1 MQAPLGV
8 GRVRFRLE
16 SGKSVWAGRRGRTG
30 PLDVGAKK
38 LGTRT
43 GPLLRALSAAW
54 RDSRGVTGIETGIIL
69 IAFTTVSAVFVF
81 GALNLGVFSAN
92 QASETAN
99 AGLAEPLGSL
109 ELKGFVIAKA
119 ATTGDAGDVSEILFS
134 VTNGPVGRPV
144 DLHRNETVIK
154 YTDRNQSRLFSS
166 TGSYVFT
173 VTPVGGADSDQ
184 FVEKGEVYEIALKNL
199 ASTGDLNLSTT
210 TTTTTTST
218 TTTFTL
224 EIVRPQGAVLQVQRT
239 TPVFLDAFNDLG

>member
-1 MQAPLGV
+1 M
-8 GRVRFRLE
+8 
-16 SGKSVWAGRRGRTG
+16 
-30 PLDVGAKK
+30 GAK

-43 GPLLRALSAAW
+43 SPLLKGLSAAW
-54 RDSRGVTGIETGIIL
+54 RDSRGVTCIETGIIL
-69 IAFTTVSAVFVF
+69 IAFITVSAVFVF

-92 QASETAN
+92 KASETAN
-99 AGLAEPLGSL
+99 AGLAEPLGGL

-119 ATTGDAGDVSEILFS
+119 ATTGDTGDVSEILFS

-166 TGSYVFT
+166 SGSYIFT

-210 TTTTTTST
+210 TT
-218 TTTFTL
+218 FTL
-224 EIVRPQGAVLQVQRT
+224 EIVRPQGAVLQVERT
-239 TPVFLDAFNDLG
+239 TPVFLDAFNDLGEAASCGVTLSGAKGLDG